1 MSTPIKLIAQSEDDL
16 AIISTLMQDSTVKI
30 GDIAWLPAEQRFAF
44 VGNRYQWEKKRWFR
58 RPKGSRVRV
67 AFHLNGISSAQMQG
81 IDLAD
86 TDSVLDLL
94 NIEAI
99 RTVVEGSADNENGFT
114 LHLYFSGGASI
125 RLQADTIDAVA
136 TDIGESW
143 EAIAR
148 PSHD

>member
-30 GDIAWLPAEQRFAF
+30 GDIAWIPAEQRFAF

-81 IDLAD
+81 VDLS
-86 TDSVLDLL
+86 DSDSILDLL

-99 RTVVEGSADNENGFT
+99 HTQEEEGEKLENGVIVH
-114 LHLYFSGGASI
+114 LHFSGGATI
-125 RLQADTIDAVA
+125 RLHADAIDAVA
-136 TDIGESW
+136 TDLGESW